1 MFFND
6 FFNLVLVCKD
16 IEARY
21 GRTRTRDF
29 FSTVRV
35 VSLTTCMHFINLLKH
50 LFKKLQGSHFLRGF
64 RQPNSVCVIWSYLTI
79 FRESINECAN
89 CAKLIGRWQKAIKM
103 CINSTNGR
111 FMVDRSG
118 KCFIF
123 TNNLYIKNEHSVLLF
138 IFNCQWYVIMS
149 TNTKFRKASTC
160 SGEVNRTNM
169 SSTYHR

>member
-1 MFFND
+1 MLFWNTACNLQQLSILFND

-16 IEARY
+16 IEARL
-21 GRTRTRDF
+21 
-29 FSTVRV
+29 
-35 VSLTTCMHFINLLKH
+35 VSNYVHLINLLKH

-64 RQPNSVCVIWSYLTI
+64 RQPNSVCVIWSYLII

-118 KCFIF
+118 KYFIF

-138 IFNCQWYVIMS
+138 VFNCQWYVIMS

-160 SGEVNRTNM
+160 SGEVKRTNM
-169 SSTYHR
+169 SSTYRR